1 MRFGTETIVWLALLL
16 PSITLHEYMHGYAAF
31 RLGDPTAK
39 NAGRLT
45 LNPLAH
51 IDPFGTVLLPLLL
64 AATGAPIFGYAKP
77 VPVNPRYFAD
87 VRKGD
92 VITGLAGPAAN
103 LALAFVGA
111 ALAWGAVLLPADGV
125 ARWVYL
131 VGFLL
136 VQTNLVLMFFNL
148 IPVPPLDGSSI
159 VPLFLPD
166 SALEGWYR
174 LPALLVRRPSRADV
188 GHPRAHRYQ
197 PARQV
202 LQLDRGASDEAA
214 APGIVSRAG
223 AA

>member
-1 MRFGTETIVWLALLL
+1 MRLGTETIVWLALLL
-16 PSITLHEYMHGYAAF
+16 PSITLHEYMHGYAAY

-64 AATGAPIFGYAKP
+64 AVTGGPIFGYAKP
-77 VPVNPRYFAD
+77 VPVNPRNFAD
-87 VRKGD
+87 IRKGD

-103 LALAFVGA
+103 LGLAFVGA
-111 ALAWGAVLLPADGV
+111 AVAWLAVLLPQDGV

-131 VGFLL
+131 IGFLL

-148 IPVPPLDGSSI
+148 IPIPPLDGSSI

-166 SALEGWYR
+166 SMIEGWYR
-174 LPALLVRRPSRADV
+174 FQRYSFGILLVLMWGIPALTGISPLGNYFSWTV
-188 GHPRAHRYQ
+188 Q
-197 PARQV
+197 P
-202 LQLDRGASDEAA
+202 LMNLLL
-214 APGIVSRAG
+214 PG
-223 AA
+223 